1 MRWPELSI
9 SWRIIYIPAF
19 LFLAPSTGWRRYNYW
34 AGVNGDWLEV
44 ARCLKESGARAWPPF
59 SSANRQSDRSR
70 VPAQCNHGPLLLI
83 QLEHSYFQ
91 VATCK
96 QISPPSSKHKTHLST
111 GNWRARMKRAD
122 KKHWPTQTAAWYGS
136 PVDNGG
142 PTVRGESKKLRWQE
156 C

>member
-19 LFLAPSTGWRRYNYW
+19 LFRAPSTGWRRYNYR
-34 AGVNGDWLEV
+34 AGVNGDWSEV
-44 ARCLKESGARAWPPF
+44 VRWHEGSWSRAWPPS

-96 QISPPSSKHKTHLST
+96 QISPPSSKHKTYSKHKTHLST

-136 PVDNGG
+136 HLPL
-142 PTVRGESKKLRWQE
+142 E
-156 C
+156 